1 MAGWSLD
8 LNQWVDKEKQNILDV
23 RRSFAFALFAKI
35 LYRTPVDSGR
45 ARQNWIVTLNGGS
58 LAYNP
63 NAAKGGMV
71 FADGRKMIYN
81 AKGDDTIIIQNNAP
95 YIGKLE
101 YGGYGPNSPSG
112 KTVNGFS
119 KQAPH
124 GMVGVTMLEAGA
136 TMTEAIAE
144 VGK

>member
-1 MAGWSLD
+1 MAGWTLD
-8 LNQWVDKEKQNILDV
+8 PGAWADKQKVKIIDI
-23 RRSFAFALFAKI
+23 RREIAFALFAKI

-45 ARQNWIVTLNGGS
+45 ARQNWIVTLNAGS

-63 NAAKGGMV
+63 DAAKGGTV
-71 FADGRKMIYN
+71 LADGRKMIYN
-81 AKGDDTIIIQNNAP
+81 AKGDDTIIIQNNLP
-95 YIGKLE
+95 YIEKLE

-119 KQAPH
+119 KQAPR

-136 TMTEAIAE
+136 VISEAVA
-144 VGK
+144 GAR

>member
-8 LNQWVDKEKQNILDV
+8 LNQWAERMKVEILDV
-23 RRSFAFALFAKI
+23 RRSFAFAIFAKI
-35 LYRTPVDSGR
+35 LYRTPVDDGR

-71 FADGRKMIYN
+71 LADGRRMIFN
-81 AKGDDTIIIQNNAP
+81 AKGDDSIIIQNNVP

-119 KQAPH
+119 KQAPR

-136 TMTEAIAE
+136 VLNDSVAE
-144 VGK
+144 VKT